1 MAINR
6 RQRATIITT
15 KEGRQ
20 WLSTGGREP
29 LSSLLKRGD
38 NGYQQEA
45 ESHHQWEETDGQT
58 PPPLATCPEG
68 ISVLQGMLLEVKTHG
83 FLSSMNVRELT
94 HPQNALITICV
105 KS

>member
-6 RQRATIITT
+6 RQRTIIITT

-29 LSSLLKRGD
+29 SSPLKRGD
-38 NGYQQEA
+38 NGYQEEA

-58 PPPLATCPEG
+58 PPPLATCPESV
-68 ISVLQGMLLEVKTHG
+68 SVLQGILLEVKTHG
-83 FLSSMNVRELT
+83 FLSSMNVRALT